1 MSQLTSEQRSELLK
15 NKNLHIF
22 GENLSQSELVGCEE
36 CDTIYRRVDLAVG
49 ERAYC
54 ECCGAELDRQPKSFT
69 SLLALV
75 ITAFIIFVIAN
86 SFPIVKV
93 ELQGNFSQ
101 TTLLGAAWTM
111 FQIDRAFV
119 GILILITTFIV
130 PLIDLML
137 LMYVLTSIGIFKTR
151 PKFLRLTLRVL
162 FLFRVWGM
170 VEVFLIGVLVT
181 LVKLVGM
188 VIVIPGIALWAFGIL
203 SILLVYISSIKIK
216 DIWDEIDRCL
226 S

>member
-1 MSQLTSEQRSELLK
+1 
-15 NKNLHIF
+15 
-22 GENLSQSELVGCEE
+22 
-36 CDTIYRRVDLAVG
+36 
-49 ERAYC
+49 
-54 ECCGAELDRQPKSFT
+54 
-69 SLLALV
+69 
-75 ITAFIIFVIAN
+75 
-86 SFPIVKV
+86 
-93 ELQGNFSQ
+93 
-101 TTLLGAAWTM
+101 M

-203 SILLVYISSIKIK
+203 SILLVYISSVKIK